1 MLPQFNKR
9 HILNFSGAILVVLL
23 IGFLFCDLWSM
34 LTVTALGI
42 DVDSTLLSIFY
53 ILQAGFIVPS
63 IITALYIIAPF
74 LTLILFFYGREYRL
88 AGQYVLW
95 NWMGSLIAASFALYC
110 FASWESISVDLAP
123 WNAIALFYELD
134 HRTLIF
140 NRWLTCIIG
149 CFIPVGAFN
158 FLNKMNTNKKM
169 KEAFGDAHFA
179 SVFEINKANLFGKEG
194 VVIGQAHGKILRV
207 PGFESVLLAA
217 PSGSGKT
224 ASIAIPNLIEHNGS
238 AIINDLKGELY
249 RITARYRA
257 EQDQNK
263 CYLFNPMDDEIQD
276 FYNPFFY
283 VREDTNKQVDDLL
296 VIAKALIQENKLG
309 DGFWYQASR
318 ELFILLSLYLLESKG
333 TATLAE
339 VYDLSKVP
347 KLHRFV
353 MGALVQVNLRHSED
367 LKERVENFS
376 ANGLPF
382 TTEMLNQN
390 TQSFAETP
398 DETRLNVLK
407 DFHSRL
413 SFLMSL
419 SIRNATSQ
427 NTFDFRNLRKEKMS
441 IYIQIPQSDKELFSP
456 LLTIFWAQVARM
468 LTKNEPNII
477 DEPHAVL
484 CLLDEFG
491 MVGKIDAIK
500 DSLSTLRSYRVRFVI
515 IVQYLNQI
523 IATYGR
529 ENSDSFFN
537 NTKTKIYF
545 SATNLQDAKNIS
557 ETLGV
562 RAVKIESRSVNAGSF
577 TQSGH
582 VTHSQ
587 NYQSVP
593 LMRPGEIMSLDEK
606 QSIIVVA
613 GHPPVKAK
621 KIFWFKNNKYI
632 KLLVKYNDVSK

>member
-1 MLPQFNKR
+1 MDAR
-9 HILNFSGAILVVLL
+9 HYLKHLSKPYWALFVIFSLS
-23 IGFLFCDLWSM
+23 FFFCDLWSM
-34 LTVTALGI
+34 FTVKALGV
-42 DVDSTLLSIFY
+42 DVDATLFSVFT
-53 ILQAGFIVPS
+53 ILNAGFIVAPAMTAVY
-63 IITALYIIAPF
+63 IITPVIALI
-74 LTLILFFYGREYRL
+74 FYFQGRQCRL
-88 AGQYVLW
+88 VSQYLLW
-95 NWMGSLIAASFALYC
+95 NWMGSLIAASCALYC
-110 FASWESISVDLAP
+110 FSSWEAIDVNLAP
-123 WNAIALFYELD
+123 WNAISLFYELD

-140 NRWLTCIIG
+140 NRWLICIIG
-149 CFIPVGAFN
+149 CLIPVVVFN
-158 FLNKMNTNKKM
+158 FLNKMSVNKRM

-179 SVFEINKANLFGKEG
+179 SVLEINKAKLFGKEG
-194 VVIGQAHGKILRV
+194 IVIGQAHGKILRV

-217 PSGSGKT
+217 PTGSGKT
-224 ASIAIPNLIEHNGS
+224 TSIAVPNLIEHQGS
-238 AIINDLKGELY
+238 AIVNDLKGELY
-249 RITARYRA
+249 RLTAQYRS
-257 EQDQNK
+257 EQDNNT
-263 CYLFNPMDDEIQD
+263 CYLFNPMDDDIQD

-318 ELFILLSLYLLESKG
+318 ELFILLSLYLIESKG
-333 TATLAE
+333 NATLAE
-339 VYDLSKVP
+339 VHDLSKSP
-347 KLHRFV
+347 RLHKFLL
-353 MGALVQVNLRHSED
+353 GNLDEVNSKYSEN
-367 LKERVENFS
+367 LKERVGNFS
-376 ANGLPF
+376 VNGLPF

-390 TQSFAETP
+390 AHSFAETP

-419 SIRNATSQ
+419 SIRNATSK
-427 NTFDFRNLRKEKMS
+427 NTFDFRKLRKEKMS
-441 IYIQIPQSDKELFSP
+441 IYVQIPQSDKELFSP
-456 LLTIFWAQVARM
+456 LLTIFWAQVARH
-468 LTKNEPNII
+468 LTKNEPNMK

-491 MVGKIDAIK
+491 MIGKIDTIR
-500 DSLSTLRSYRVRFVI
+500 DSLSTLRSYRVRFLI

-523 IATYGR
+523 VATYGR

-545 SATNLQDAKNIS
+545 SATNLQDAKMIS

-562 RAVKIESRSVNAGSF
+562 KAVKIESRSVNAGSF

-593 LMRPGEIMSLDEK
+593 LMRPGEMMSLDDK

-613 GHPPVKAK
+613 GHSPIKAK
-621 KIFWFKNNKYI
+621 KIYWFKNSHYKRALG
-632 KLLVKYNDVSK
+632 K